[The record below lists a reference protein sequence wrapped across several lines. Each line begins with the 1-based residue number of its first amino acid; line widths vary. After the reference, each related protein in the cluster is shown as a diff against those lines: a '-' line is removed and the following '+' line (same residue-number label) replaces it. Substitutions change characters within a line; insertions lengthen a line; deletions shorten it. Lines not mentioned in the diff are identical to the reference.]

1 MTENLLTTAILRG
14 GSSAGIL
21 DIVMKSGTGRLSAPR
36 KFIAS
41 ERQRSE
47 IYQESNRMSF
57 QAYGLPKLQVEEES
71 RRPKKGRVQRAFKYP
86 RSSGKPVARRFAAP
100 AREKI

>member
-36 KFIAS
+36 KIIAS

-47 IYQESNRMSF
+47 IYQVLNRMSF
-57 QAYGLPKLQVEEES
+57 QACGLPKLQVEE
-71 RRPKKGRVQRAFKYP
+71 RRRLKKGRVQQAFKYP
-86 RSSGKPVARRFAAP
+86 LSSCKSVARRLAAP